1 MKRLYVGL
9 TLLLMSF
16 LSALGPIEHAHR
28 VAIAVGFYRWLPE
41 LVLAAAAVFLFVR
54 FAQVHRRLLFP
65 RRGQRLL
72 AVGIALYAAAVA
84 VATDVLVRALALVD
98 IGQDSPLAA
107 LPELASALVP
117 QPLFLLAQ
125 LLLVFGAFR
134 ALTNLVPP
142 SEFEEDF

>member
-28 VAIAVGFYRWLPE
+28 VAIQVGFHRWLPE
-41 LVLAAAAVFLFVR
+41 LVLAAVAVFLFVR
-54 FAQVHRRLLFP
+54 SAQVQRRLLFP

-72 AVGIALYAAAVA
+72 AVGIALYGAGVA
-84 VATDVLVRALALVD
+84 VATDVLARGIAL
-98 IGQDSPLAA
+98 IGIGKDSPLAP
-107 LPELASALVP
+107 LPEVTAGLYP